1 MKDLHVRC
9 SEEDFVRIRDRAMKL
24 NYPSVHSYM
33 LDRIVSDE
41 ILVEDIDGRER
52 IIETVSRLIDSFRDH
67 GFSKSEIPQDVKDLI
82 RDIRQTMNE
91 GWTAKTSVS
100 RLIDSFRDHG
110 FSKSEIPQ
118 DVKDLIRDIR
128 QTMNEGWTAK
138 TSGIDSLTQA
148 GS

>member
-52 IIETVSRLIDSFRDH
+52 IIEAVSRLIDSFRDH

-91 GWTAKTSVS
+91 GWTARTS
-100 RLIDSFRDHG
+100 RIDSFT
-110 FSKSEIPQ
+110 
-118 DVKDLIRDIR
+118 
-128 QTMNEGWTAK
+128 QTE
-138 TSGIDSLTQA
+138 S
-148 GS
+148 